1 MRGYEEIGETD
12 DRFYDRSL
20 YFSVRIKHLIFSSI
34 LIVLLVI
41 GVGVGIYFIVENNN
55 SNITTTTSTTTMT
68 TTTIP
73 TTGKPPEPSDYS
85 LFLVNG
91 ISKYGDSYDM
101 TKYIEVLSMDSLESK
116 ICPENCKYPLTVS
129 HSSGGVLKGGK
140 VVICGGGE
148 ETSGAYPVCFSLN
161 QTVQWNFQA
170 VMKSDRMGG
179 ASAAISGRTRLW
191 VIGKEFYR
199 SGDLEL
205 SDINL

>member
-1 MRGYEEIGETD
+1 
-12 DRFYDRSL
+12 
-20 YFSVRIKHLIFSSI
+20 
-34 LIVLLVI
+34 
-41 GVGVGIYFIVENNN
+41 
-55 SNITTTTSTTTMT
+55 
-68 TTTIP
+68 
-73 TTGKPPEPSDYS
+73 
-85 LFLVNG
+85 
-91 ISKYGDSYDM
+91 M

-148 ETSGAYPVCFSLN
+148 VTSGAYPVCFSLN

-191 VIGKEFYR
+191 VIGKEFFI
-199 SGDLEL
+199 DQV
-205 SDINL
+205 I

>member
-1 MRGYEEIGETD
+1 MRGYEEIGQME
-12 DRFYDRSL
+12 RSFYERTL
-20 YFSVRIKHLIFSSI
+20 YFHFRIKTVICYSI
-34 LIVLLVI
+34 LFVLLVI
-41 GVGVGIYFIVENNN
+41 GVGAGIYFLGENN
-55 SNITTTTSTTTMT
+55 SSAITTTTSTTTMT

-73 TTGKPPEPSDYS
+73 KPPEPSDYS

-91 ISKYGDSYDM
+91 ISKYGDNYDM
-101 TKYIEVLSMDSLESK
+101 TKYIEVVSMDSLESK
-116 ICPENCKYPLTVS
+116 ICPEKCKYPLTVS

-170 VMKSDRMGG
+170 VMRSDRMGG

-191 VIGKEFYR
+191 VTGKY
-199 SGDLEL
+199 
-205 SDINL
+205 